1 MAQLSHEQKM
11 EMLFTALVEQ
21 WQAQAWIAL
30 GKVPNPATNKIERN
44 LEFAKMAIDM
54 LDMIKE
60 KTSGNLTESETRMLT
75 KVIADLKLN
84 YVDEYEREKREKQQ
98 AEQKAQESGE
108 KEKAEASGGSAGE
121 SNKQPK
127 EAATAEKSEPSE
139 TASTQTNPEE
149 KKEN

>member
-44 LEFAKMAIDM
+44 LELAKMAIDM

-60 KTSGNLTESETRMLT
+60 KTSGNLTDAENRMIT
-75 KVIADLKLN
+75 KIIADLKLN

-98 AEQKAQESGE
+98 AQQKGGGEESEKKVNEKESTETKDETVGEATPESGE
-108 KEKAEASGGSAGE
+108 ENKESQKEK
-121 SNKQPK
+121 
-127 EAATAEKSEPSE
+127 
-139 TASTQTNPEE
+139 
-149 KKEN
+149 

>member
-44 LEFAKMAIDM
+44 LELAKMAIDM

-60 KTSGNLTESETRMLT
+60 KTSGNLTDTENRMIT
-75 KVIADLKLN
+75 KIIADLKLN

-98 AEQKAQESGE
+98 AQQKESSEQPAKTHAVGALAPCLHSHHWR
-108 KEKAEASGGSAGE
+108 
-121 SNKQPK
+121 
-127 EAATAEKSEPSE
+127 AAHQNHFPRQADL
-139 TASTQTNPEE
+139 
-149 KKEN
+149 

>member
-44 LEFAKMAIDM
+44 LELAKMAIDM

-60 KTSGNLTESETRMLT
+60 KTSGNLTDAENRMIT
-75 KVIADLKLN
+75 KIIADLKLN

-98 AEQKAQESGE
+98 AQQKESSEQTATAAEDKETTTAKKETTTETTPESGE
-108 KEKAEASGGSAGE
+108 GEK
-121 SNKQPK
+121 
-127 EAATAEKSEPSE
+127 T
-139 TASTQTNPEE
+139 
-149 KKEN
+149 

>member
-44 LEFAKMAIDM
+44 LELAKMAIDM

-60 KTSGNLTESETRMLT
+60 KTSGNLTDAENRMIT
-75 KVIADLKLN
+75 KIIADLKLN

-98 AEQKAQESGE
+98 A
-108 KEKAEASGGSAGE
+108 
-121 SNKQPK
+121 NKRKVMNKPQQRQRTRKPQRQRRKRQPK
-127 EAATAEKSEPSE
+127 QRQSPGKGRKRKT
-139 TASTQTNPEE
+139 
-149 KKEN
+149 

>member
-44 LEFAKMAIDM
+44 LELAKMAIDM

-60 KTSGNLTESETRMLT
+60 KTSGNLTDTENRMIT
-75 KVIADLKLN
+75 KIIADLKLN

-98 AEQKAQESGE
+98 AQQKESSEQPAKTAEDRETAKPTDDSAASTASASGE
-108 KEKAEASGGSAGE
+108 G
-121 SNKQPK
+121 
-127 EAATAEKSEPSE
+127 E
-139 TASTQTNPEE
+139 TAQTEG
-149 KKEN
+149 KSQENK